1 VREVAGGWRELHKER
16 CHNCPV
22 HGMLLAS
29 FYYGG
34 WVGGAGHDGGCKTLV
49 RRPERKQPFEDLGVN

>member
-1 VREVAGGWRELHKER
+1 VRVVAGGWGELYKER

-34 WVGGAGHDGGCKTLV
+34 CKILV